1 MINELYI
8 KQAINIRRKYLDIKR
23 DISAYEKTVKE
34 ILEIIQIKV
43 SELQGLQKKI
53 VEKKFNS
60 VDSAKNEMTRIIL
73 NLESEINVIDKKIKK
88 LNQNIEDLQK
98 EEMKLFKDIKISYP
112 KLKDSEIRQTIQKE
126 VSKFLD

>member
-43 SELQGLQKKI
+43 SELQELQKKI